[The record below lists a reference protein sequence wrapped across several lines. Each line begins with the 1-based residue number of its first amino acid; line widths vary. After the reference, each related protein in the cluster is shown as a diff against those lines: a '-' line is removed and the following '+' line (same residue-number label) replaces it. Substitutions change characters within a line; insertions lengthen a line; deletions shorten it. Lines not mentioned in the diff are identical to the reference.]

1 VKEGEFL
8 SPATYTGITIV
19 ELLDLRHM
27 ELTARVGELDVGK
40 VKTGQKVL
48 ISVDAI
54 PEMILEGRVTFISPV
69 AREPGV
75 VLFED
80 EDEEKEY
87 EVKID
92 FDIPGNSSIKAGM
105 SATAEIIVE

>member
-1 VKEGEFL
+1 
-8 SPATYTGITIV
+8 
-19 ELLDLRHM
+19 M
-27 ELTARVGELDVGK
+27 
-40 VKTGQKVL
+40 
-48 ISVDAI
+48 ISVDAL
-54 PEMILEGRVTFISPV
+54 PETELEGRIIFISPV

-92 FDIPGNSSIKAGM
+92 FNIPENSPIRTGM